1 MFFYPITLSLSI
13 RIFPVSR
20 QPFFIPSRL
29 QIRLILS
36 IIMAHKKNKE
46 ITMEK
51 ITSFTIDHIK
61 LTPGL
66 YVSRKDLA
74 GDTPVTTFDIRITNP
89 NEEPVL
95 NTAEVH
101 TIEHLAATFLRN
113 HAEYG
118 TKTLYFGPMGCRTG
132 FYLLLIGDY
141 ESRDILPLM
150 KDMFAFIASYDQE
163 VPGACAKDCGNFLD
177 MNLPMARFV
186 AQKYLTQVL
195 NKITEE
201 QLIYPQ

>member
-1 MFFYPITLSLSI
+1 
-13 RIFPVSR
+13 
-20 QPFFIPSRL
+20 
-29 QIRLILS
+29 
-36 IIMAHKKNKE
+36 
-46 ITMEK
+46 MEK

-118 TKTLYFGPMGCRTG
+118 PKTLYFGPMGCRTG

-141 ESRDILPLM
+141 ESCDILPLM
-150 KDMFAFIASYDQE
+150 KEMFAFIASYDQE

-186 AQKYLTQVL
+186 ARKYLTQVL

-201 QLIYPQ
+201 ATRLSTIEQEHIMGKNKHLHLILPSEVSPTGFVHSWFFFWG

>member
-1 MFFYPITLSLSI
+1 
-13 RIFPVSR
+13 
-20 QPFFIPSRL
+20 
-29 QIRLILS
+29 
-36 IIMAHKKNKE
+36 
-46 ITMEK
+46 MEK

-118 TKTLYFGPMGCRTG
+118 PKTLYFGPMGCRTG

-141 ESRDILPLM
+141 ESCDILPLM
-150 KDMFAFIASYDQE
+150 KEMFAFIASYDQE

-186 AQKYLTQVL
+186 ARKYLTQVL

-201 QLIYPQ
+201 QLVYPQETRSLSWGKNKHLHLILPSEVSPTGFVHSWFFFWG